1 MRENQPAIKTK
12 FSSQYT
18 SFGQCCREE
27 EEGQQ
32 QTQTQLRVED
42 GSPMSHLSSGENEA
56 NPSGSGEQTT
66 PLSDSKDGGKSTGDE
81 LEVTSDGNEGKI
93 KKSKRR
99 SSKASTIKG
108 SGRPSSAA
116 SSRQP
121 IQKVVYYQNRFIT
134 VSIDPVTGKVVET
147 GGPVLNAVGPGGAG
161 SVTGRAVSGNG
172 GGFGGGGPGH
182 RDTSSTKGGVTRGT
196 GGNMSAIE
204 KDTMQQDPYP
214 GGSGGI
220 AGRPS
225 GNMGSNQAG
234 KAGKFGQ
241 FKVPSCLRTCLKYL
255 QDNRLETGSAKTKEK
270 LKDNN
275 KTQDQTN
282 MCLKKVLNIIFVT
295 TGVSLFLTVVIV
307 IIYTSIGK

>member
-1 MRENQPAIKTK
+1 
-12 FSSQYT
+12 
-18 SFGQCCREE
+18 
-27 EEGQQ
+27 
-32 QTQTQLRVED
+32 
-42 GSPMSHLSSGENEA
+42 MSHPSSPGQNEA

-66 PLSDSKDGGKSTGDE
+66 TPLSESKDGGKSTGDE
-81 LEVTSDGNEGKI
+81 LEVTSDGTEGK
-93 KKSKRR
+93 KRRTKRR

-108 SGRPSSAA
+108 GGRPSSAA

-134 VSIDPVTGKVVET
+134 VSIDPATGKVVET
-147 GGPVLNAVGPGGAG
+147 GGPVLNAVGPGGTD
-161 SVTGRAVSGNG
+161 SVTGRGEPGDGSGI
-172 GGFGGGGPGH
+172 GGGPGH
-182 RDTSSTKGGVTRGT
+182 RNTSSNKGRGT
-196 GGNMSAIE
+196 QGAGGKMSAIE
-204 KDTMQQDPYP
+204 IDTMQQDPYP

-241 FKVPSCLRTCLKYL
+241 FKVPSCLKTCHKYL
-255 QDNRLETGSAKTKEK
+255 QDNRLETGSASTKEE

-295 TGVSLFLTVVIV
+295 TGVSPVF
-307 IIYTSIGK
+307 